1 MSKLRVKI
9 DKLKDRID
17 VTKNLMKDDYKN
29 NFKKQQ
35 KQQRRLKYF
44 EKNYKKESNNFL
56 LHHLADSNELLEGNK
71 HLSAFVVF

>member
-35 KQQRRLKYF
+35 KQ
-44 EKNYKKESNNFL
+44 
-56 LHHLADSNELLEGNK
+56 
-71 HLSAFVVF
+71 